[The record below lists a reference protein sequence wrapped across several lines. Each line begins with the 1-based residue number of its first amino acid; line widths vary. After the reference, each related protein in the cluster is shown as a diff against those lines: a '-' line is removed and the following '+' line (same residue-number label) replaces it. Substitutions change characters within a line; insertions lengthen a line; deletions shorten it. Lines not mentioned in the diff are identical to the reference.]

1 MPFLTTSSSNV
12 AVDRGQRR
20 FVSLLFADLCD
31 FTSLNELSDPEDAH
45 ALRIRFEHVAARVVA
60 RYHGLINQFYGD
72 GLLAVFGFPEPD
84 EEHPRRA
91 IDAALALHEEVRGL
105 AWDGAVPHAFNVLL
119 HSGIHSGLVLAREG
133 DALHGRF
140 DLIGDSVNTA
150 ARLCAAAGRDVV
162 LATDTTLRG
171 IEPFF
176 TSEAVSILQLKGKSL
191 PIAARAVV
199 GRSNVATRFEARASD
214 GLTQFVGRA
223 LELEQLERATKALL
237 LGRGDVFAIVG
248 AAGLGKTRVLEEFRL
263 RRIGTSIQVCRGY
276 CERYGDIEPL
286 QPFLHMLRQAFGLT
300 SVQPTSQ
307 AIEAVQ
313 QRLDA
318 LELTG
323 GETRS
328 VFLHMLSLQPWAAN
342 DPRALAPKAAIV
354 GAVARLFAALG
365 EKAPLVLQLDDWQWA
380 DELSQEVLSAVLD
393 RLADSPMLVMLGM
406 RASMGKSDGVEPP
419 AQATM
424 LPLSPFD
431 EPETGRVI
439 EALLPRG
446 RGEVAVDAIHRQSG
460 GNPLFLEELCRSLLE
475 QAASARDSR
484 PEPAAIPTSI
494 RGLIHARVSQL
505 PAAQARLL
513 RLAAVIGDEFS
524 TELLGHIADPRD
536 FTEHLER
543 LVEYDL
549 IHRGQS
555 AGTWRFKHGIA
566 REAIYESV
574 RVDTRRSAHRTIA
587 GLIEHSVSAGRAG
600 DQSEILAY
608 HYAGSGD
615 HAAAAHYAILAGD
628 KATASS
634 SLDRARL
641 QYSAALAAY
650 DALPPSAANRRAWL
664 EVTAKWAFAHMYSPD
679 WSQVHTLERAS
690 VYAREL
696 NDDAAAA
703 RAAHW
708 LGWIF
713 ASLGDQAN
721 AELQCRR
728 SLQLAERV
736 GDQKLISQLWLNL
749 GHSYTAACKYDE
761 ALACLERGLAQKRQH
776 GSGRGVPAGYAYA
789 LGCRAVLQ
797 ADRGE
802 TAAAGRDMAEALAA
816 VSGKGHAVEGSLWAL
831 FAMIRIWQGDLP
843 GCIVAAQR
851 ARAIAQR
858 ISGQY
863 VTSMAQAFEGYATF
877 LLERSP
883 RSLQALRS
891 AIDTLES
898 RNIGLFLSFN
908 QACLADALLVAGEL
922 AEARDCAVRTLAR
935 AGCGD
940 PVGQIMA
947 YRVLARVAHLSGG
960 RAEHGALSYVDKAR
974 LLAEQ
979 RRSARDLDLLQLLA
993 ARLSGS
999 PAPDFALHTAEPM
1012 LAAARQPDVTEH

>member
-1 MPFLTTSSSNV
+1 MPFLTSSASNV
-12 AVDRGQRR
+12 AADRGQRR

-45 ALRIRFEHVAARVVA
+45 ALRIRFEQLAARVVA

-105 AWDGAVPHAFNVLL
+105 AWDGAIPQDFTVLL
-119 HSGIHSGLVLAREG
+119 HSGIHSGLVLARAG

-171 IEPFF
+171 IEAFF
-176 TSEAVSILQLKGKSL
+176 TSEAVSILRLKGKSS
-191 PIAARAVV
+191 PIAAHAVV
-199 GRSNVATRFEARASD
+199 GRSNVVTRFEARAHG
-214 GLTQFVGRA
+214 GLTTFVGRD
-223 LELEQLERATKALL
+223 LEIEQLERATKALL
-237 LGRGDVFAIVG
+237 LGRGDLFAIVG

-263 RRIGTSIQVCRGY
+263 RRAGTSIQVCRGY

-286 QPFLHMLRQAFGLT
+286 QPFLHVLRQIFGLAST
-300 SVQPTSQ
+300 QPTGQ
-307 AIEAVQ
+307 AIAAVER
-313 QRLDA
+313 RLA
-318 LELTG
+318 ELELEL
-323 GETRS
+323 ETDPDRDDARS
-328 VFLHMLSLQPWAAN
+328 VFLHLLSLQPWAAS
-342 DPRALAPKAAIV
+342 DPRALAPKNVIV
-354 GAVARLFAALG
+354 GTVVRLFAALA
-365 EKAPLVLQLDDWQWA
+365 EKSPLVLQLDDWQWA
-380 DELSQEVLSAVLD
+380 DELSREVLSGVLD
-393 RLADSPMLVMLGM
+393 RLADSPVLVLLAM
-406 RASMGKSDGVEPP
+406 RASTAAGAEAP
-419 AQATM
+419 ARATL
-424 LPLSPFD
+424 LPLRPFD

-439 EALLPRG
+439 DALLPRG
-446 RGEVAVDAIHRQSG
+446 RGEVAVAAIHRQSG
-460 GNPLFLEELCRSLLE
+460 GNPLFLEELCRSLLDH
-475 QAASARDSR
+475 ATSARDSR
-484 PEPAAIPTSI
+484 PEPAAIPTTI

-524 TELLGHIADPRD
+524 TEMLEHIAEPNELA
-536 FTEHLER
+536 EHIER
-543 LVEYDL
+543 LVDNDL
-549 IHRGQS
+549 IHHGDTPN
-555 AGTWRFKHGIA
+555 TWRFKHGIA

-574 RVDTRRSAHRTIA
+574 RVDTRRTAHRSIA
-587 GLIEHSVSAGRAG
+587 GLIEQSVTAGRAG

-615 HAAAAHYAILAGD
+615 HAAAARYATLAGD

-650 DALPPSAANRRAWL
+650 DALPPSAENRRAWL
-664 EVTAKWAFAHMYSPD
+664 AVSAKWAFAHMYSPD

-690 VYAREL
+690 VYASEL

-736 GDQKLISQLWLNL
+736 DDQKLISQLWLNL

-761 ALACLERGLAQKRQH
+761 ALACLERGLVRKRRQ

-789 LGCRAVLQ
+789 LGCRAIIQ

-802 TAAAGRDMAEALAA
+802 AGAAERDIADALAA
-816 VSGKGHAVEGSLWAL
+816 VSGRGHAVEASLCAL
-831 FAMIRIWQGDLP
+831 SAMIQIWQGDLEA
-843 GCIVAAQR
+843 CIVAARR

-863 VTSMAQAFEGYATF
+863 VTSMAQAFEGYALF
-877 LLERSP
+877 LREHSSS
-883 RSLQALRS
+883 SLQGLRS
-891 AIDTLES
+891 AIDTLE
-898 RNIGLFLSFN
+898 RCNIGLFLSFN
-908 QACLADALLVAGEL
+908 QACLADALLVAGDL
-922 AEARDCAVRTLAR
+922 VQARDCAVRTLAR

-940 PVGQIMA
+940 PVGQVMA

-960 RAEHGALSYVDKAR
+960 RPEHEALSYLEKAR
-974 LLAEQ
+974 LLAQQ
-979 RRSARDLDLLQLLA
+979 RQSKRDLEILQLLA
-993 ARLSGS
+993 AELSRPPG
-999 PAPDFALHTAEPM
+999 ADFAANTAEPM
-1012 LAAARQPDVTEH
+1012 LAARLR